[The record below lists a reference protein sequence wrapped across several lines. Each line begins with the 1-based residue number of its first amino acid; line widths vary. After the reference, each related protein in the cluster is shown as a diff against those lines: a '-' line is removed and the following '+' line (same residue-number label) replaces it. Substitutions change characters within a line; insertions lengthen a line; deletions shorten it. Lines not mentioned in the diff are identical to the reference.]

1 MSKNSQNKKLIKVR
15 FFRSFS
21 AKNGLIRGATIDS
34 LFLGSAANCSCVAP
48 RRGECG
54 QLCPE
59 VENPGYRQGSPSEKR
74 KKGPEFPEKLGPRY
88 SRFGQLSM
96 SDLSSVVF
104 TPVVAARC
112 YLEVEP
118 TERSVEPASPEK
130 RLVLIVQRGQ

>member
-1 MSKNSQNKKLIKVR
+1 MIR
-15 FFRSFS
+15 FSWDPPQIVHALPRDGV
-21 AKNGLIRGATIDS
+21 NVDS
-34 LFLGSAANCSCVAP
+34 YVP
-48 RRGECG
+48 K
-54 QLCPE
+54 
-59 VENPGYRQGSPSEKR
+59 VENPGYRRGSPSEKR